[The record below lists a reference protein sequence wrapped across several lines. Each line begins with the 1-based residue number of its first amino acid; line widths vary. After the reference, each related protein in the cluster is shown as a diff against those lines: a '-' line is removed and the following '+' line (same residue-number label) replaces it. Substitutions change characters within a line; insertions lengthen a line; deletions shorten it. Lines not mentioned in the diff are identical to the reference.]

1 MGLIN
6 LSIEND
12 RLKKEFGVK
21 DVNNEILDRKIL
33 QSQDLSQL
41 YADWLSN
48 DVHKGGVNILIKV
61 GQNEELVVT

>member
-12 RLKKEFGVK
+12 RLMK

>member
-33 QSQDLSQL
+33 
-41 YADWLSN
+41 
-48 DVHKGGVNILIKV
+48 
-61 GQNEELVVT
+61 